1 MTRQLTCL
9 TLTLCALCA
18 GAPAKA
24 AEPVNSL
31 VVVRD
36 AATGQLRAPTAA
48 ELAALN
54 AQRLNSPTLPLQAS
68 PDSASRPVITTAPDG
83 TLRASMGKESL
94 IYAVTQ
100 RDADGKLKMQC
111 VKGPQAAT
119 SSLNFA
125 LPATTH
131 TEEDNHDQ

>member
-9 TLTLCALCA
+9 TLALCALCA
-18 GAPAKA
+18 GAPADA
-24 AEPVNSL
+24 AEPVNSM

-54 AQRLNSPTLPLQAS
+54 AQRQNSPTLPLQAS
-68 PDSASRPVITTAPDG
+68 TDAPRPVITTAPDG
-83 TLRASMGKESL
+83 TLRATMGKESL

-111 VKGPQAAT
+111 VKGQQAAT

-125 LPATTH
+125 LPAATH
-131 TEEDNHDQ
+131 TEEHNHDQ